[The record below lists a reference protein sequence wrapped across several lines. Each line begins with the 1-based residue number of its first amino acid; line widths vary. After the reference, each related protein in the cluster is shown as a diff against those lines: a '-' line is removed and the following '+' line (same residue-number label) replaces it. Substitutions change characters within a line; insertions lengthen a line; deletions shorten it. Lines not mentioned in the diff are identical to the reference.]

1 MASGHMELGDFLAA
15 LDSAAG
21 ESSRAPDATEPVEAA
36 GALCQILDV
45 MEQVSLEGRQLHTLQ
60 LEAAGRELEN
70 RYARHTDGETLRDR
84 ARDVGALRE
93 QLGAILAMDR
103 NELTSR
109 IQVPFASPHLAM
121 PPEFHEDVAAVVEAA
136 SRDIASVKE
145 HEALCKWLHSAS
157 IPDQD
162 LKALASVREQ
172 ELQRSHRVLHSVL
185 KAREAMRVLDVA
197 SEGTPATRL
206 S

>member
-1 MASGHMELGDFLAA
+1 MCP
-15 LDSAAG
+15 
-21 ESSRAPDATEPVEAA
+21 RRQEPVEAA

-121 PPEFHEDVAAVVEAA
+121 PPEFHEV
-136 SRDIASVKE
+136 SLPRRPTRMHTSFPTSLRRG
-145 HEALCKWLHSAS
+145 ALC
-157 IPDQD
+157 
-162 LKALASVREQ
+162 R
-172 ELQRSHRVLHSVL
+172 
-185 KAREAMRVLDVA
+185 
-197 SEGTPATRL
+197 
-206 S
+206 